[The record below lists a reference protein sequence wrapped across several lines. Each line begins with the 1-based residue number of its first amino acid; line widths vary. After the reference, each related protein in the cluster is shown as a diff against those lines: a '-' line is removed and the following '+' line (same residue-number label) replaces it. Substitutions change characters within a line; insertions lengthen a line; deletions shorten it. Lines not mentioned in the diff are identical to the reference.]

1 MESTPIPT
9 LLPITPTPSIPRSI
23 VEEIAG
29 AAVLT
34 YLIEDG
40 SKPGDNFMSVI
51 YTITADVIT
60 EEGRS
65 KERRHYLFKC
75 YPRHPARQ
83 AYLNKTNM
91 FHNELSFYSIWVK
104 ALKEFQTDVLE
115 IPLESVLTPAFPP
128 YIGGKA
134 IDFSKRSLEEDSSKI
149 YQPIENFIVLTDLR
163 RELGYKMLDR
173 TVGLELDHINLTII
187 ELAKIHALSWAYRQK
202 VEDNLLKK
210 FPFLEPAFDDEDK
223 VMWGNIVGQ
232 NVEIAV
238 NTMDEA
244 LGPGNHL
251 TKSILTIGGKVLKV
265 IELFLDQ
272 KEEDERK
279 GWELHREPPPEMVK
293 ASEGESKFK

>member
-1 MESTPIPT
+1 MGSTPL
-9 LLPITPTPSIPRSI
+9 LLPVTPTPSIPRSI

-29 AAVLT
+29 GPVLT

-60 EEGRS
+60 EEGQN

-91 FHNELSFYSIWVK
+91 FHNELSFYSIWVT

-115 IPLESVLTPAFPP
+115 IPLESLLIPAFPP

-134 IDFSKRSLEEDSSKI
+134 IDFSKNSFEENSSKV

-163 RELGYKMLDR
+163 KELGYKMFDR
-173 TVGLELDHINLTII
+173 TKGLQLDHIILVIT

-210 FPFLEPAFDDEDK
+210 FPFLEPSFDKEDM

-238 NTMDEA
+238 QTMDAA
-244 LGPGNHL
+244 LGPDNHL
-251 TKSILTIGGKVLKV
+251 TKSILRIGDKVLKV
-265 IELFLDQ
+265 IELFIEQ
-272 KEEDERK
+272 KEEDERN
-279 GWELHREPPPEMVK
+279 GWDLHREPPPEMVK
-293 ASEGESKFK
+293 ASEGESK